1 MRESGVGHIKF
12 RSLLD
17 SFMDMSGRQLM
28 VLMGGEVWTIG
39 KNPYS
44 PDPICPSDIHGALEN
59 GVQDL
64 ALEVL

>member
-39 KNPYS
+39 KNLKT
-44 PDPICPSDIHGALEN
+44 SDIHGALEN